1 MLYYSGNIWCCLI
14 FTIPVSLI
22 YALLKILK
30 AWDFCTQIMI
40 KNRVKSFHTFKHAR
54 PRLLRKKL
62 IIKSL
67 THTYVKSCNRQFKTR
82 VSIVRVESIFINA
95 SKHLKKPDQYA
106 KRCIIDIENHIKG
119 LIQHCERSELRL
131 QCYQSVH
138 FQ

>member
-1 MLYYSGNIWCCLI
+1 
-14 FTIPVSLI
+14 
-22 YALLKILK
+22 
-30 AWDFCTQIMI
+30 MI

-95 SKHLKKPDQYA
+95 SKHLKKNLINMQNVA
-106 KRCIIDIENHIKG
+106 LLIHIENHIKS
-119 LIQHCERSELRL
+119 LIQHYERSELRL
-131 QCYQSVH
+131 KFEWTKDH
-138 FQ
+138 